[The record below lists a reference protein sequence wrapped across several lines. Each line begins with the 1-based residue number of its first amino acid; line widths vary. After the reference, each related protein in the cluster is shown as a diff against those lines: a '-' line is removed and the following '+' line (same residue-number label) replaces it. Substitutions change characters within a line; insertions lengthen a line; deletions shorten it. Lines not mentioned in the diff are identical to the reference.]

1 MSLAAYRRVRSL
13 GSGAYGEAV
22 LVERRSDGLKLV
34 VKELHA
40 SHLSAEELEKEGK
53 DAPDYEKVKADFEER
68 EAKKVTDSI
77 DSMPIKQKR
86 KWRIW

>member
-40 SHLSAEELEKEGK
+40 SHLSAEELEK
-53 DAPDYEKVKADFEER
+53 AQQ
-68 EAKKVTDSI
+68 EALVLRRLSHSTRPTTHVD
-77 DSMPIKQKR
+77 DTTE
-86 KWRIW
+86 